1 MKDKMTNMLLRCVE
15 IRLDGRNYQVRL
27 DDEKK

>member
-1 MKDKMTNMLLRCVE
+1 MTKHAFKMCVE

-27 DDEKK
+27 DDEKKMIK